1 MAQLAELQA
10 LAEHMRPSLK
20 PSQGPTP
27 RAEHIMAAILM
38 TRDASLGARAACRMV
53 PGVNEAA
60 AKSRVAKLAVK
71 VRALLSSSAELS
83 VALPEVA
90 APQQLPPHP
99 CLRAGGAQPLRQA
112 EPEEQQEDD
121 LGLPPLT
128 ATRELPKATSPLP
141 SPTDAENSDVERMIV
156 KPFELL
162 ALMPPA
168 LTAPASALLAAPSP
182 TMMPLATTTT
192 ASAPPTSIPS
202 ASILPASMPTAS
214 VVPEIPSRSAP
225 KLSSRLHPFDKAAYE
240 AFIVPERARADF
252 DKDSYLLRESLLD
265 PDLRCLVPP
274 ALRRHRPLPTKHA
287 ALAADQGH
295 HNARSARRHLRS
307 YGYLHGIGPEPEDLG
322 DEWENMFTPTA
333 PSSKPHKWH
342 HDASSD
348 SDSDCSEASSDVEGA
363 STCDHLQSSDFTCDP
378 QASLDDFPQDFGDD
392 HEPQPTPLQLHAILQ
407 GGHAPLSRFIGTCRV
422 QLHSLLRNELNGRCG
437 VILRASPPPHE
448 RVPVQLEGSGPP
460 IMVKPHNILILPPE
474 DSDNDSS
481 ADEGPAAE
489 AATDSLR
496 CREARPSDE
505 CFRCRLFGHW
515 ARDCTEIVCGNCK
528 QRGHYAA
535 DCPDPAPCFCCG
547 QLGHWAKDCTQLHAD
562 QLANTETRWIIFEPL
577 TLKIYRINSQT
588 QRRAGSSLSH

>member
-1 MAQLAELQA
+1 
-10 LAEHMRPSLK
+10 
-20 PSQGPTP
+20 
-27 RAEHIMAAILM
+27 
-38 TRDASLGARAACRMV
+38 MV

-252 DKDSYLLRESLLD
+252 DKTRTHIFFASRCSTLICDAWCRRHYDGTGRCQQSTLLWRRTRGTTMHAVPDDTSEAMATCMALAPNRRTSVTSGKICSRQPLQVPSRTSGTTTRVRTVIQTAAKLRRTLKELQLAITCNRQTSL
-265 PDLRCLVPP
+265 
-274 ALRRHRPLPTKHA
+274 AILRRHLTTSRKTSVMTMSLSRP
-287 ALAADQGH
+287 
-295 HNARSARRHLRS
+295 R
-307 YGYLHGIGPEPEDLG
+307 
-322 DEWENMFTPTA
+322 
-333 PSSKPHKWH
+333 
-342 HDASSD
+342 
-348 SDSDCSEASSDVEGA
+348 CSFM
-363 STCDHLQSSDFTCDP
+363 QSS
-378 QASLDDFPQDFGDD
+378 
-392 HEPQPTPLQLHAILQ
+392 
-407 GGHAPLSRFIGTCRV
+407 
-422 QLHSLLRNELNGRCG
+422 
-437 VILRASPPPHE
+437 
-448 RVPVQLEGSGPP
+448 
-460 IMVKPHNILILPPE
+460 
-474 DSDNDSS
+474 
-481 ADEGPAAE
+481 
-489 AATDSLR
+489 
-496 CREARPSDE
+496 
-505 CFRCRLFGHW
+505 
-515 ARDCTEIVCGNCK
+515 
-528 QRGHYAA
+528 
-535 DCPDPAPCFCCG
+535 
-547 QLGHWAKDCTQLHAD
+547 
-562 QLANTETRWIIFEPL
+562 
-577 TLKIYRINSQT
+577 
-588 QRRAGSSLSH
+588 RAGTPH